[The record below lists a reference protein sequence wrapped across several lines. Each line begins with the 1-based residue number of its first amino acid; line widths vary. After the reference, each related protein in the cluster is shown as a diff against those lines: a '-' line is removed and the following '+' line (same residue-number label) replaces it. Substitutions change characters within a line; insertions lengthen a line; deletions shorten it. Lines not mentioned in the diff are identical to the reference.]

1 MADAVDGCVFCA
13 IANGQLPASIT
24 HQDADFLA
32 IPDIG
37 QIRRGHTLIFPREHV
52 ETFEQMA
59 PQPAARLMHLGQRI
73 AKVQKQ
79 LYGADRVG
87 FLLTGGDV
95 PHVHAHL
102 VPMVEKTD
110 LTSRRYIQ
118 EQTLAFRALPAA
130 SPDLLAE
137 TAAELRKALQDNPP
151 STGDL
156 P

>member
-1 MADAVDGCVFCA
+1 MGKPMDECVFCA
-13 IANGQLPASIT
+13 IAAGQLPAAII
-24 HQDADFLA
+24 HQDDEFLA

-37 QIRRGHTLIFPREHV
+37 QIRRGHTLVFPREHV

-59 PQPAARLMHLGQRI
+59 PEPAARLMQLGQRI
-73 AKVQKQ
+73 ARAQKQ
-79 LYGADRVG
+79 RYGVERVG

-118 EQTLAFRALPAA
+118 EQTLTFRALPPTTPDTLTEIA
-130 SPDLLAE
+130 S
-137 TAAELRKALQDNPP
+137 ELREILDISPS

>member
-1 MADAVDGCVFCA
+1 MGNPVDGCVFCSIAAGSVPAA
-13 IANGQLPASIT
+13 II
-24 HQDADFLA
+24 HQDAEFLA
-32 IPDIG
+32 VPDIG

-59 PQPAARLMHLGQRI
+59 PEPAARLMHLGQRI
-73 AKVQKQ
+73 ARAQKQ
-79 LYGADRVG
+79 LYSVDRVG

-118 EQTLAFRALPAA
+118 EQTLTFRALPA
-130 SPDLLAE
+130 SPPDVLAE
-137 TAAELRKALQDNPP
+137 TAAELRNTLQTIPP